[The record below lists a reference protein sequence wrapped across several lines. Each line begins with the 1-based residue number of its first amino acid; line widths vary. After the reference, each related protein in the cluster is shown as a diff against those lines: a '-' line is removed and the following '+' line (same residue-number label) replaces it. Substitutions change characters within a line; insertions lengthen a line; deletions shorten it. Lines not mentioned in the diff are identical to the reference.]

1 MKRNVN
7 NERQGC
13 LNPLVTGL
21 ELSEKMGN
29 AVTK

>member
-1 MKRNVN
+1 MKRNVT